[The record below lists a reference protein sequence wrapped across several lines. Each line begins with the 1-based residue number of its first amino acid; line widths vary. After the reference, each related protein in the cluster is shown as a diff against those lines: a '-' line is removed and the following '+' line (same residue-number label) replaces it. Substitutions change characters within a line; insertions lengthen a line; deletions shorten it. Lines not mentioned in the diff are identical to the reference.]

1 MDLSS
6 SAVTKRYLIEP
17 IKLDA
22 TIKRSLQP
30 PGPVVP
36 VIECSAT
43 LDFVKVFFQQHL
55 SFIAYIISY
64 LVVESPYLFVNFSR
78 SVLDVNPCLELPSSF
93 L

>member
-30 PGPVVP
+30 PGPTVP
-36 VIECSAT
+36 VIECSAA
-43 LDFVKVFFQQHL
+43 LDFVKVFCSNI
-55 SFIAYIISY
+55 SFYC
-64 LVVESPYLFVNFSR
+64 LHHFVFSR
-78 SVLDVNPCLELPSSF
+78 
-93 L
+93 

>member
-30 PGPVVP
+30 PGPAVP
-36 VIECSAT
+36 IIECSAT
-43 LDFVKVFFQQHL
+43 LDFVKVFC
-55 SFIAYIISY
+55 SNI
-64 LVVESPYLFVNFSR
+64 
-78 SVLDVNPCLELPSSF
+78 SVLLLTSF
-93 L
+93 PI

>member
-30 PGPVVP
+30 PGPTVP
-36 VIECSAT
+36 VIECSAA
-43 LDFVKVFFQQHL
+43 LDFVKVFC
-55 SFIAYIISY
+55 SNI
-64 LVVESPYLFVNFSR
+64 
-78 SVLDVNPCLELPSSF
+78 
-93 L
+93 